1 MRNVIWD
8 LEFIY
13 DMLRKTGPVVAL
25 GGILVIVVGFLL
37 GKYSMIIAGSI
48 VTLVAVIDYVIF
60 FFVGKREK

>member
-13 DMLRKTGPVVAL
+13 DMLRKSGPVVAL
-25 GGILVIVVGFLL
+25 GGILVIVIGFILSIN
-37 GKYSMIIAGSI
+37 SMVITGSI

-60 FFVGKREK
+60 FFVGKHEK